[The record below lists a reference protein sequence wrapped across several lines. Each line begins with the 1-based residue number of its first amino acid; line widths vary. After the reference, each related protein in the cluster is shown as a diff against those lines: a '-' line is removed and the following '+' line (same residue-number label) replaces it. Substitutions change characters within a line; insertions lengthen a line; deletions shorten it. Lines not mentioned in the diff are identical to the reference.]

1 MKNKSTKEGTMN
13 KKQIRRYA
21 LFLVKKTLGSY
32 HFEEN
37 LLDGFFSERQVKKH
51 EKKIYSLKGKD
62 WDYFTD
68 EGLEYAFDKYEK
80 ADLKKVSLKQ
90 LNALQSNPTFKVF
103 NNYITKEVKQ

>member
-51 EKKIYSLKGKD
+51 EKKYIVLKGKIGIILQ
-62 WDYFTD
+62 TKV
-68 EGLEYAFDKYEK
+68 LNM
-80 ADLKKVSLKQ
+80 LLTNMKKQ
-90 LNALQSNPTFKVF
+90 
-103 NNYITKEVKQ
+103 I